1 MESCKGFRDVFM
13 RVQNLQSMGPLE
25 LRGKPQSYSW
35 GKVGASSRISRF
47 LRHFEATA
55 PLAEYWLGT
64 HPKGPS
70 DVLLPSGDI
79 LPLGTLV
86 GGSTELSFMLK
97 VLSINPDFGLS
108 IQSHPDSSWA
118 KILHERDPSN
128 YPDASHKPEIGV
140 AITPVTLLFG
150 FRPISLIAEIVRA
163 FPAFER
169 LWGADLTGRLLK
181 VAHKEH
187 QPEVLKDL
195 FSGLLNAS
203 QECVASVSRE
213 VCESG
218 ARVKDFTEEISI
230 VNRLRRCYGEGDP
243 GLLAVFMMNIVH
255 VGPGEAVFIG
265 PNCPHAYLDGDLVE
279 CMASSDNVI
288 RAGLTPKFKDTA
300 TLLQTV
306 SYTEVGPPSLAASKA
321 RIGDLTVFDL
331 PINDFVLATA
341 PLGTGSV
348 SLGSMPRDAI
358 MLCVGD
364 GAKVVGPTRSVDLRD
379 GGAVFLPALSG
390 PYTITCREAAIF
402 LATRG

>member
-13 RVQNLQSMGPLE
+13 RMQNLQSMGPLE
-25 LRGKPQSYSW
+25 LRGKAQSYSW
-35 GKVGASSRISRF
+35 GKVGASSRISGF
-47 LRHFEATA
+47 LGRFEATA
-55 PLAEYWLGT
+55 TLAEYWLGT

-70 DVLLPSGDI
+70 DVLLPSGEI
-79 LPLGTLV
+79 VPLGTLV
-86 GGSTELSFMLK
+86 GGSAELSFMLK

-140 AITPVTLLFG
+140 ALTPVTLLFG
-150 FRPISLIAEIVRA
+150 FRTISAIAEIVHA

-169 LWGADLTGRLLK
+169 LWGADLTGRLRK
-181 VAHKEH
+181 AAHTEH

-230 VNRLRRCYGEGDP
+230 VNRLCRCYGEADP

-300 TLLQTV
+300 TLLETV
-306 SYTEVGPPSLAASKA
+306 SYAEVGPPSLATT
-321 RIGDLTVFDL
+321 REMIGDLAVFDL
-331 PINDFVLATA
+331 PSKDFVLATA
-341 PLGTGSV
+341 PHGSEKV
-348 SLGSMPRDAI
+348 SLGAMSRDAI
-358 MLCVGD
+358 LLCAGN
-364 GAKVVGPTRSVDLRD
+364 GAKVAGPTRLIELRD

-390 PYTITCREAAIF
+390 PYTITCHEAAIF
-402 LATRG
+402 LATQG